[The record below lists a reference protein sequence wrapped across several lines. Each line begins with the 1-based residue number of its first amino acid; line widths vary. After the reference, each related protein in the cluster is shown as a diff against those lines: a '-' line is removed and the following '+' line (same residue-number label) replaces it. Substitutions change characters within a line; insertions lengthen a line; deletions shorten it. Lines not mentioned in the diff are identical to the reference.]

1 MRQQQVVAGNHHKN
15 CCSCATSASRC
26 FLIPVNFAE
35 SLVYLDEHASYEK
48 TGRVDSPSTL
58 NIETLLAVLGDPQN
72 DYRVIHVTGTNGKGS
87 TSQIITKVL
96 MAHGLKVGTYS
107 SPHLENI
114 RERIQV
120 NGEAVAEYDFAEA
133 VAAVANAEGMSG
145 VRPTYFEIMTAAA
158 FRWFSDDA
166 IDVAVIEVG
175 MLGRWDA
182 TNVVH
187 PDVAVITNIALDHTE
202 FAGPTLA
209 HIAKE
214 KAGIIKEGS
223 VAVIGETN
231 EDLHPIFSAE
241 PHEEILFRGEQ
252 FDVVDNHL
260 ALGGRSLHVRT
271 ARADYIDL
279 FLPLHGWHQ
288 GDNAAVAIAAV
299 ESFFGNALDQET
311 LQEGLASV
319 LMPGRFEVVGH
330 QPLVILDGAH
340 NMAGAEVCAS
350 VFFDD
355 FDPHGRRILVVG
367 ALGGRDIADTLSA
380 LKVDEFDRVIC
391 CTAPSPRAL
400 PAKDIATA
408 AEEMGGND
416 IRAVDTVEKACD
428 MALNDA
434 TSDDAILIA
443 GSLYVVGAART
454 HLRKVLP

>member
-1 MRQQQVVAGNHHKN
+1 
-15 CCSCATSASRC
+15 
-26 FLIPVNFAE
+26 VNFSEA
-35 SLVYLDEHASYEK
+35 LVYLDEHASYDK
-48 TGRVDSPSTL
+48 TGRVDSPSTS
-58 NIETLLAVLGDPQN
+58 NIEALLTVLGDPQN

-87 TSQIITKVL
+87 TSQIMTKLL

-107 SPHLENI
+107 SPHLESI

-120 NGEAVAEYDFAEA
+120 NGEAVDEYDFAEA

-182 TNVVH
+182 TNVVQ
-187 PDVAVITNIALDHTE
+187 PDVSVITNIALDHME

-214 KAGIIKEGS
+214 KAGIIKQGS
-223 VAVIGETN
+223 VAVVGELN
-231 EDLHPIFSAE
+231 EDLHPIFAAE

-271 ARADYIDL
+271 PRADYIDL

-288 GDNAAVAIAAV
+288 GDNASVAIMAV
-299 ESFFGNALDQET
+299 ESFFGSALDQET
-311 LQEGLASV
+311 VQEGLNAV
-319 LMPGRFEVVGH
+319 VMPGRFEVVGH

-340 NMAGAEVCAS
+340 NPAGAEVCAS

-367 ALGGRDIADTLSA
+367 VLGGRDISDTLSA
-380 LKVDEFDRVIC
+380 LKVDEFERVIC
-391 CTAPSPRAL
+391 CTAPSPRAR
-400 PAKDIATA
+400 PASEVATA
-408 AEEMGGND
+408 AEEMGCSD
-416 IRAVDTVEKACD
+416 VLTVDTVEKACD
-428 MALNDA
+428 LALADA
-434 TSDDAILIA
+434 SSDDAILIA
-443 GSLYVVGAART
+443 GSLYVVGSART

>member
-1 MRQQQVVAGNHHKN
+1 M
-15 CCSCATSASRC
+15 
-26 FLIPVNFAE
+26 NFAE

-241 PHEEILFRGEQ
+241 PHEEILFRGDQ

>member
-1 MRQQQVVAGNHHKN
+1 M
-15 CCSCATSASRC
+15 
-26 FLIPVNFAE
+26 NFSDA
-35 SLVYLDEHASYEK
+35 LVYLDEHASYDK
-48 TGRVDSPSTL
+48 TGRIDSPSTA
-58 NIETLLAVLGDPQN
+58 NIEALLTVLGDPQN

-87 TSQIITKVL
+87 TSQIVTKLL

-107 SPHLENI
+107 SPHLEII

-120 NGEAVAEYDFAEA
+120 NGEAIDEYDFAEA
-133 VAAVANAEGMSG
+133 VAAVANSEGISG

-182 TNVVH
+182 TNVVQ
-187 PDVAVITNIALDHTE
+187 PDVSIITNIALDHME

-214 KAGIIKEGS
+214 KAGIIKQGS
-223 VAVIGETN
+223 IAVIGELN

-241 PHEEILFRGEQ
+241 PHEEILFRGDQ
-252 FDVVDNHL
+252 FDVADNHL

-271 ARADYIDL
+271 PRADYIDL
-279 FLPLHGWHQ
+279 FVPLHGWHQ
-288 GDNAAVAIAAV
+288 GDNTAVAIMAV
-299 ESFFGNALDQET
+299 ESFFGTALDQET
-311 LQEGLASV
+311 VQEGLASV
-319 LMPGRFEVVGH
+319 VMPGRFEVVGH

-340 NMAGAEVCAS
+340 NPAGAEVCAS

-367 ALGGRDIADTLSA
+367 VLGGRDISDTLSA
-380 LKVDEFDRVIC
+380 LKVDEFERVIC
-391 CTAPSPRAL
+391 CTAPSPRAR
-400 PAKDIATA
+400 PAAEIAA
-408 AEEMGGND
+408 IAEEMGCSD
-416 IRAVDTVEKACD
+416 VLTVDTVERACD
-428 MALNDA
+428 LALADA
-434 TSDDAILIA
+434 TSDDAVLIA
-443 GSLYVVGAART
+443 GSLYVVGSART

>member
-1 MRQQQVVAGNHHKN
+1 MNFSDA
-15 CCSCATSASRC
+15 
-26 FLIPVNFAE
+26 LI
-35 SLVYLDEHASYEK
+35 YLDDHASYDK
-48 TGRVDSPSTL
+48 TGRVDSPSTA
-58 NIETLLAVLGDPQN
+58 NIESLLSVLGDPQN
-72 DYRVIHVTGTNGKGS
+72 DYRVLHVTGTNGKGS
-87 TSQIITKVL
+87 TSQIVTKLL

-107 SPHLENI
+107 SPHLESI

-120 NGEAVAEYDFAEA
+120 NGEAIAEEDFAEA

-145 VRPTYFEIMTAAA
+145 VRPSYFEIMTAAA

-182 TNVVH
+182 TNVVK
-187 PDVAVITNIALDHTE
+187 PDVSIITNIALDHME

-214 KAGIIKEGS
+214 KAGIIKQGS
-223 VAVIGETN
+223 TAVIGELN
-231 EDLHPIFSAE
+231 EDLHSIFSAE
-241 PHEEILFRGEQ
+241 PHDEILFRGDQ

-271 ARADYIDL
+271 PRADYIDL
-279 FLPLHGWHQ
+279 FVPLHGWHQ
-288 GDNAAVAIAAV
+288 GDNTAVAIMAV

-319 LMPGRFEVVGH
+319 VMPGRFEVVGH

-340 NMAGAEVCAS
+340 NPAGAEVCAS

-367 ALGGRDIADTLSA
+367 VLGGRDISDTLSA
-380 LKVDEFDRVIC
+380 LKVDEFERVIC
-391 CTAPSPRAL
+391 CTAPSPRARS
-400 PAKDIATA
+400 AAEIAA
-408 AEEMGGND
+408 IAEEMGCSD
-416 IRAVDTVEKACD
+416 VLTVDTVERACD
-428 MALNDA
+428 LALADA
-434 TSDDAILIA
+434 TSDDAVLIA
-443 GSLYVVGAART
+443 GSLYVVGSART

>member
-1 MRQQQVVAGNHHKN
+1 
-15 CCSCATSASRC
+15 
-26 FLIPVNFAE
+26 VNFSDA
-35 SLVYLDEHASYEK
+35 LIYLDDHASYDK
-48 TGRVDSPSTL
+48 TGRVDSPSTA
-58 NIETLLAVLGDPQN
+58 NIESLLSVLGDPQN
-72 DYRVIHVTGTNGKGS
+72 DYRVLHVTGTNGKGS
-87 TSQIITKVL
+87 TSQIVTKLL

-107 SPHLENI
+107 SPHLESI

-120 NGEAVAEYDFAEA
+120 NGEAIAEEDFAEA

-145 VRPTYFEIMTAAA
+145 VRPSYFEIMTAAA

-182 TNVVH
+182 TNVVK
-187 PDVAVITNIALDHTE
+187 PDVSIITNIALDHME

-214 KAGIIKEGS
+214 KAGIIKQGS
-223 VAVIGETN
+223 TAVIGELN
-231 EDLHPIFSAE
+231 EDLHSIFSAE
-241 PHEEILFRGEQ
+241 PHDEILFRGDQ

-271 ARADYIDL
+271 PRADYIDL
-279 FLPLHGWHQ
+279 FVPLHGWHQ
-288 GDNAAVAIAAV
+288 GDNTAVAIMAV

-311 LQEGLASV
+311 LQEGLSSV
-319 LMPGRFEVVGH
+319 VMPGRFEVVGH

-340 NMAGAEVCAS
+340 NPAGAEVCAS

-367 ALGGRDIADTLSA
+367 VLGGRDISDTLSA
-380 LKVDEFDRVIC
+380 LKVDEFERVIC
-391 CTAPSPRAL
+391 CTAPSPRARS
-400 PAKDIATA
+400 AAEIAA
-408 AEEMGGND
+408 IAEEMGCSD
-416 IRAVDTVEKACD
+416 VLTVDTVERACD
-428 MALNDA
+428 LALADA
-434 TSDDAILIA
+434 TSDDAVLIA
-443 GSLYVVGAART
+443 GSLYVVGSART